1 MSNKYQDWEDDDDN
15 MENDD
20 PNSTDLVRKLRK
32 SDRSKEKRIRDLESE
47 LNTIRS
53 AQRGN
58 SIKSILSEK
67 GVNPKVA
74 AFIPED
80 IDPTPEAVENW
91 INEYAELFGLKNN
104 AGQNGLSQNDVNALR
119 EIDSVTSGALSPDK
133 EQDMLLRLDQAQ
145 SVDDIINM
153 INSAES

>member
-1 MSNKYQDWEDDDDN
+1 MSNKYQDWEDDDDT
-15 MENDD
+15 MEDDD

>member
-1 MSNKYQDWEDDDDN
+1 MSNKYQDWEDDDDT
-15 MENDD
+15 MEDDD
-20 PNSTDLVRKLRK
+20 PNSTDLVRKLRR

-104 AGQNGLSQNDVNALR
+104 AGQVNLSQNDVNALR

-133 EQDMLLRLDQAQ
+133 EQDLLLRLDQAQ

>member
-1 MSNKYQDWEDDDDN
+1 MSNKYQDWEDDDDT
-15 MENDD
+15 MEDDD

-104 AGQNGLSQNDVNALR
+104 ASQVNLSQNDVDALR

-133 EQDMLLRLDQAQ
+133 EQDLLLRLDQAQ

>member
-1 MSNKYQDWEDDDDN
+1 MSNKYQDWEDDDDT
-15 MENDD
+15 MEDDD

-80 IDPTPEAVENW
+80 IDPTPEAVDNW

-104 AGQNGLSQNDVNALR
+104 ASQNGLSQNDVNALQ

-133 EQDMLLRLDQAQ
+133 EQDIILRLDQAQ
-145 SVDDIINM
+145 SVDDIMNM

>member
-1 MSNKYQDWEDDDDN
+1 MSNKYQDWEDEDDN
-15 MENDD
+15 MEDDD

-67 GVNPKVA
+67 GVNLKVA

-104 AGQNGLSQNDVNALR
+104 AGQNGLSQDDVNALR

-133 EQDMLLRLDQAQ
+133 EQDIILRLDQAQ
-145 SVDDIINM
+145 SVDDIMNM

>member
-1 MSNKYQDWEDDDDN
+1 MSNKYQDWEDDDDT
-15 MENDD
+15 MEDDD

-32 SDRSKEKRIRDLESE
+32 ADRSKEKRIRDLESE

-80 IDPTPEAVENW
+80 IDPTPEAVDNW

-104 AGQNGLSQNDVNALR
+104 ASQNGLSQNDVNALQ

-133 EQDMLLRLDQAQ
+133 EQDIILRLDQAQ
-145 SVDDIINM
+145 SVDDIMNM

>member
-1 MSNKYQDWEDDDDN
+1 MSNKYQDWEDDDDT
-15 MENDD
+15 MEDDD

-104 AGQNGLSQNDVNALR
+104 AGQVNLSQNDVNALR

-133 EQDMLLRLDQAQ
+133 EQDLLLRLDQAQ

>member
-1 MSNKYQDWEDDDDN
+1 MSNKYQDWEDDDDT
-15 MENDD
+15 MEDDD

-32 SDRSKEKRIRDLESE
+32 ADRSKEKRIRDLESE

-104 AGQNGLSQNDVNALR
+104 ADQNGLSQNDVNALR

-133 EQDMLLRLDQAQ
+133 EQDIILRLDQAQ
-145 SVDDIINM
+145 SVDDIMNM